1 MGLANAGPN
10 LPLIPKCCQH
20 RQGIVSMVDLVTPV
34 IAGAVGLGL
43 GALVTYFVF
52 FTRPKAEKVISVSR
66 NAGGRV
72 TTSTVS
78 SSDLDRSRREMRTV
92 MVERDLLSSALM
104 KLYEAENEGR
114 ITKEEREMISKRY
127 SEQIKNLQTKLKD
140 VELVVE
146 VGELENLRN
155 ELVDLFE
162 QKIQNIEG
170 RLDVAKQK
178 LGVVA
183 PEVVKKESA
192 QRVDRGTD
200 LERVV
205 EKKAKPEMSE
215 SERRVKEIRDEVM
228 EALTRLE
235 QIDIEKKPQED

>member
-1 MGLANAGPN
+1 
-10 LPLIPKCCQH
+10 
-20 RQGIVSMVDLVTPV
+20 MVDLITAVV
-34 IAGAVGLGL
+34 AGAVGLGL
-43 GALVTYFVF
+43 GAVVTYFVF
-52 FTRPKAEKVISVSR
+52 CSRSKPEKVVAVSR
-66 NAGGRV
+66 DASGRM

-78 SSDLDRSRREMRTV
+78 SSDLDRSRREMRTI

-127 SEQIKNLQTKLKD
+127 SEQIKDLQAKLKD

-146 VGELENLRN
+146 VGELESLRN
-155 ELVDLFE
+155 ELVTLFT

-170 RLDVAKQK
+170 RLDAAKQR

-183 PEVVKKESA
+183 PEAIKKEA
-192 QRVDRGTD
+192 APRVDHGTD
-200 LERVV
+200 LERAV
-205 EKKAKPEMSE
+205 EKRARPEMSE

-235 QIDIEKKPQED
+235 QIDIEKKQQED

>member
-1 MGLANAGPN
+1 
-10 LPLIPKCCQH
+10 
-20 RQGIVSMVDLVTPV
+20 MVTAVV
-34 IAGAVGLGL
+34 AGAVGLGL
-43 GALVTYFVF
+43 GALVTYIVF
-52 FTRPKAEKVISVSR
+52 FSRPKPEKVVAASR
-66 NAGGRV
+66 DATGRV
-72 TTSTVS
+72 TASSVS
-78 SSDLDRSRREMRTV
+78 SSDLDRSHREMRTI

-127 SEQIKNLQTKLKD
+127 SEQIKDLQTKLKD

-155 ELVDLFE
+155 ELVTLFE

-170 RLDVAKQK
+170 RLDAAKQR
-178 LGVVA
+178 LGVAA
-183 PEVVKKESA
+183 PGVVKKEA
-192 QRVDRGTD
+192 APRVDRGTD
-200 LERVV
+200 LERAV
-205 EKKAKPEMSE
+205 EKRSKPEMSE

-235 QIDIEKKPQED
+235 QIDIEKKQQED